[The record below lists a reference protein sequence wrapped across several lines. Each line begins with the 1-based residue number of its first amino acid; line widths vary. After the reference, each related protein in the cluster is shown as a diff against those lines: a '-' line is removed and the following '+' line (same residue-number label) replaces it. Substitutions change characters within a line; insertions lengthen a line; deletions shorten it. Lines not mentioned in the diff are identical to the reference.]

1 MSDKKKEKYQKMADE
16 HNKNVP
22 DTVKWGK
29 TGGVRGRPKKA
40 DPITAEGVFTKEFRE
55 KVLSEKPDCD
65 ARTLKQAARKA
76 WRQLEVEKK
85 IEYEDKAHEQNVA
98 RLREQL

>member
-22 DTVKWGK
+22 ETVKWEK

-55 KVLSEKPDCD
+55 KVLSEKGVAATGGGEEDRVRGQG
-65 ARTLKQAARKA
+65 ARAERGET
-76 WRQLEVEKK
+76 
-85 IEYEDKAHEQNVA
+85 
-98 RLREQL
+98 

>member
-1 MSDKKKEKYQKMADE
+1 MTGVNMTKEEMIEYAAAWFRRKGFRKSHLRWRKSD
-16 HNKNVP
+16 
-22 DTVKWGK
+22 
-29 TGGVRGRPKKA
+29 
-40 DPITAEGVFTKEFRE
+40 GVFTKEFRE